1 MTTLKRCI
9 LCRMKFVK
17 VAALK
22 LHQQTIH
29 HTRFDPDTER
39 MFKIRN
45 AMEHRAFK
53 FVDALG
59 ISRLHERDTDVTQHK
74 NDLLHIQKEIA
85 DLERHLQNTPSNASE
100 LAAALDKLKGRELT
114 LRKDLDDKERLSTY
128 FLTLGVEEF
137 ESLTMKLLTLAKDAL
152 VYLSLA
158 VHHEES
164 MRPQTAL
171 TIPSVV
177 PKK

>member
-1 MTTLKRCI
+1 
-9 LCRMKFVK
+9 
-17 VAALK
+17 
-22 LHQQTIH
+22 
-29 HTRFDPDTER
+29 

-53 FVDALG
+53 LVDAIG
-59 ISRLHERDTDVTQHK
+59 ISRLQQRDIEVVQHE

-85 DLERHLQNTPSNASE
+85 DFERHLQATPSNSAE
-100 LAAALDKLKGRELT
+100 LAVALDKLKSRELA
-114 LRKDLDDKERLSTY
+114 LRKDLDEKERLSTY
-128 FLTLGVEEF
+128 FLALGVEEF
-137 ESLTMKLLTLAKDAL
+137 ESLAMKLLMLAKDAL

-171 TIPSVV
+171 TIPSAV